1 MPFEQTP
8 DGKLRATG
16 GARTTVLAVDK
27 VLFGLARHWLAVI
40 NTLVFVY
47 VGLPFLAPV
56 LMHYGF
62 DRPARL
68 IYSAYSPLCH
78 QLATR
83 SWFLFG
89 EQSNYPRAQF
99 MQLTGVDL
107 DTTPGILA
115 ARNFIGD
122 AAFGFKTA
130 FCQRDIAI
138 YGAIL
143 IFGLIYSIPAVR
155 QRVRAMPI
163 WLWVVIGLMPIAL
176 DGFSQLFSE
185 YPYTAIPLIGQLFS
199 FLPERESTPELRTL
213 TGLLFG
219 LSCAWLAFPYLR
231 ESFDDMA
238 NQLGEKL
245 ARVIAAS

>member
-1 MPFEQTP
+1 MTDISPATPTPHLIARAQWFAQGLRRRWLFLLGLTLGIWVGMP
-8 DGKLRATG
+8 
-16 GARTTVLAVDK
+16 
-27 VLFGLARHWLAVI
+27 W
-40 NTLVFVY
+40 
-47 VGLPFLAPV
+47 LAPV
-56 LMHYGF
+56 LMRLGSHRAALWIYAIYGMF
-62 DRPARL
+62 
-68 IYSAYSPLCH
+68 CH
-78 QLATR
+78 QLPQR

-89 EQSNYPRAQF
+89 EQTNYPRAVF
-99 MQLTGVDL
+99 MQLTGVDMN
-107 DTTPGILA
+107 TTAGILA

-122 AAFGFKTA
+122 ATFGFKTA

-155 QRVRAMPI
+155 SRVRAMPI
-163 WLWVVIGLMPIAL
+163 WLWVLIGLMPIAL

-185 YPYTAIPLIGQLFS
+185 YPYTAIPFIGQMFS

-213 TGLLFG
+213 TGMLFG

-238 NQLGEKL
+238 RQLGEKL
-245 ARVIAAS
+245 ARVNAAS